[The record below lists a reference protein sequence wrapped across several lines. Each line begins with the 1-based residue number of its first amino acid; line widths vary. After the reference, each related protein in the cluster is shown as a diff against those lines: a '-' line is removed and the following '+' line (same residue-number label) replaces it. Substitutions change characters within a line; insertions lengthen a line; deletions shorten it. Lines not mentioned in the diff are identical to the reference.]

1 VCGTV
6 SYRLVYDILQ
16 RANSDSSSGG
26 PTEQFVACTACAK
39 KLVYFEEIYLSV
51 IFGEGY
57 KDISEDS
64 TWWEQI
70 SQDLMNKAIY
80 QWLDR
85 ISLVIRAIGGHH

>member
-1 VCGTV
+1 MTFYSV
-6 SYRLVYDILQ
+6 RIAILAAAARQHSSLPVQ
-16 RANSDSSSGG
+16 RA
-26 PTEQFVACTACAK
+26 PK

-57 KDISEDS
+57 KDIAEDS